1 MPEHDQKHSS
11 LMDDATSAQGN
22 CLEVQEISLLSHRS
36 FQKQELTSMNPHS
49 KSDLLLRY
57 LYRQSAE
64 KDISKM
70 PQDKTLKH
78 QTETQDIADE
88 KLDDAEDQLID
99 EMFHELWNP
108 FTNIKIAT
116 KMLGLALNQNQGF
129 LAELSKPDIEKS
141 KAALYFTI
149 LENECE
155 RGLNLLNNLFELQHL
170 EATMEPNLPT
180 EVIPVPTWL
189 TQILQPMYRLVQE
202 HQQTLT
208 IHLPATL
215 PPLTTEPARL
225 RRILVELVN
234 NACKFTPAG
243 KKITVVAGVR
253 RDVISFSVSNSG
265 VEIPAPELS
274 RVFDKFYR
282 IANLNP
288 WKESGTGLG
297 LTLAKKLAEHLG
309 GSIKAES
316 AANITCFTLSLPL
329 LPPKPL

>member
-1 MPEHDQKHSS
+1 
-11 LMDDATSAQGN
+11 
-22 CLEVQEISLLSHRS
+22 
-36 FQKQELTSMNPHS
+36 MNPHS

-57 LYRQSAE
+57 LYRQSTE
-64 KDISKM
+64 QDISKR

-78 QTETQDIADE
+78 QMKTQATLNK
-88 KLDDAEDQLID
+88 KLDDAEDQLIG

-116 KMLGLALNQNQGF
+116 KMLGLALNQNQDF
-129 LAELSKPDIEKS
+129 LAEVSKPDIEKS

-170 EATMEPNLPT
+170 EATMGPNLPT
-180 EVIPVPTWL
+180 EVILVQTWL
-189 TQILQPMYRLVQE
+189 TQILQPMYTLAQE
-202 HQQTLT
+202 HQQTLS

-215 PPLTTEPARL
+215 PALTTEPARL

-234 NACKFTPAG
+234 NAYKYTPAG
-243 KKITVVAGVR
+243 EKIVVVAGVR
-253 RDVISFSVSNSG
+253 MDVISFSVSNSG

-297 LTLAKKLAEHLG
+297 LTLVKKLAEHLG
-309 GSIKAES
+309 GSVKAES
-316 AANITCFTLSLPL
+316 ADNITCFTLSLPL
-329 LPPKPL
+329 LLPKLPPHEKNDPS